1 MRALLIVNPFATST
15 TDAGR
20 DALAH
25 TLSARCDL
33 TVELTTHRGH
43 AGEIAAGAAG
53 RGFEV
58 VIVHGGDGTV
68 NEVVN
73 GLIGPP
79 GSAHGDVAVDG
90 VPALAVVPGGSANV
104 FARSLGI
111 LPDPLQA
118 TGQLITLLS
127 VRARRRISLGHVDD
141 RWYLFNA
148 GMGVDAEVVH
158 SIEDQRRAGKPAS
171 DARYIVT
178 TVAHFLK
185 GSRRQ
190 PRLTVSTPAPDGG
203 RRVVED
209 VQFVFVSNANPWTF
223 IGDRPVWTNPDTDF
237 DTGLGLFAARSMKVR
252 KILPLAA
259 QLLLGI
265 APRVGHLVRDD
276 DVASVRIEASE
287 PTDLQMDGDYI
298 GERTLAEFGC
308 VPDRLEVVA
317 PPLDSGS
324 R

>member
-15 TDAGR
+15 TGAGR
-20 DALAH
+20 DALAN

-43 AGEIAAGAAG
+43 AGEIAATAG
-53 RGFEV
+53 VRGFEV

-73 GLIGPP
+73 GLIAPP
-79 GSAHGDVAVDG
+79 GAGVETDP

-104 FARSLGI
+104 FARSLGV
-111 LPDPLQA
+111 LADPLQA

-127 VRARRRISLGHVDD
+127 VGSRRRISLGHVDR
-141 RWYLFNA
+141 RWFLFNA

-158 SIEDQRRAGKPAS
+158 SIEDQRRAGKAAS
-171 DARYIVT
+171 DARYIAT
-178 TVAHFLK
+178 TVSHFLR
-185 GSRRQ
+185 GSRRS
-190 PRLTVSTPAPDGG
+190 PSLTVSTPTPDGG

-209 VQFVFVSNANPWTF
+209 VHFAFVSNTSPWTY
-223 IGDRPVWTNPDTDF
+223 IGDRPVCTNPDTAF
-237 DTGLGLFAARSMKVR
+237 DTGLGLFASRSMRVH

-265 APRVGHLVRDD
+265 PPGLGHLVRDD
-276 DVASVRIEASE
+276 DVTSVRIEASE
-287 PTDLQMDGDYI
+287 PVDLQMDGDYI

-308 VPDRLEVVA
+308 VHDRLEVVA
-317 PPLDSGS
+317 PPVAAGS
-324 R
+324 RR